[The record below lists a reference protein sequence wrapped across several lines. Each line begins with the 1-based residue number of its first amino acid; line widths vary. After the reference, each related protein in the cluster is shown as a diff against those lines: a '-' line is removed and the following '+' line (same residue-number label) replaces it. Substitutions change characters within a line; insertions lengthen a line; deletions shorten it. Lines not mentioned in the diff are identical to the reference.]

1 MDTEPAVQQT
11 RRPRSAPWA
20 TRRVEVDGVG
30 MAYVETGTGDPI
42 VFLHGNPTSSYL
54 WRNVLPWVDGLGRCV
69 APDLVGMGSSD
80 ALAPGSHYA
89 FEEHAAMLAKT
100 LHTLGVD
107 ERVTLVLHD
116 WGSVLGFDWARH
128 NTERLK
134 GIAYMEAIVTPLRHN
149 AFPDGGEFLDRVR
162 GPEGE
167 RLVLQEN
174 VFIEGFLRA
183 GVLRDLEP
191 EEMESYRRPWRE
203 AGERRR
209 PMLSWARH
217 VPLDGE
223 PSKMVEVVE
232 ANRDWLARS
241 PVPKLLIRADPGQFL
256 TGDALEQCRTW
267 PNQREVAVVGR
278 HFVQEDAP
286 DEIGREIA
294 DWFNGLG

>member
-89 FEEHAAMLAKT
+89 FGEHAAMLAKT

-116 WGSVLGFDWARH
+116 WGSVLGFDWARR
-128 NTERLK
+128 NSERLK

-149 AFPDGGEFLDRVR
+149 AFPDGGEFLNRVR

-191 EEMESYRRPWRE
+191 EEMETYRRPWRE

-223 PSKMVEVVE
+223 PSNMVEVVE

-256 TGDALEQCRTW
+256 AGDALEQCRTW